1 MLRHCPEC
9 EKDAALGA
17 RFCRTCGERLVPESE
32 VTAAGTREYS
42 PEQQA
47 AAQAAAPSA
56 PAADAVRGSAFLTP
70 DTSRLYHPPQ
80 AYPQQMA
87 RPKKSWKAVWITLT
101 VFLLLIIAG
110 LAVTVV
116 TVINHASRSPV
127 IVAGPDESGAPQSG
141 IPSIPGQPNPP
152 TNPPPPPPPPPGSS
166 STLTLDNLKYP
177 GASIDQEVTVA
188 GQEILEMTTNDGLS
202 KVRDHYK
209 ELLGARVNVEDE
221 KPGEVTL
228 ISKGELPLIVN
239 LKPQPEEPGKIKISV
254 VRTGTPSLDN
264 IFKIRRRSAA
274 APQAEHTDPQQA
286 AQDARRKAEE
296 ARREA
301 ERHRPQ
307 P

>member
-1 MLRHCPEC
+1 MLRNCPDC
-9 EKDAALGA
+9 ERDATLGA
-17 RFCRTCGERLVPESE
+17 RFCRTCGGRLVPESE
-32 VTAAGTREYS
+32 VTAASTRQYS

-47 AAQAAAPSA
+47 AAQSAAPPA
-56 PAADAVRGSAFLTP
+56 PAPDAGRGSAYLTP

-80 AYPQQMA
+80 AYPPQLA

-101 VFLLLIIAG
+101 VFLLLIIGA

-116 TVINHASRSPV
+116 TVINHASRRPAV
-127 IVAGPDESGAPQSG
+127 VVAPPDEGGAPQGG
-141 IPSIPGQPNPP
+141 IPVPPNPP
-152 TNPPPPPPPPPGSS
+152 TNPPPPPGSS
-166 STLTLDNLKYP
+166 STLTMEKLKYP
-177 GASIDQEVTVA
+177 GASIENEVTVA
-188 GQEILEMTTNDGLS
+188 GQEILEMTTDDDLS
-202 KVRDHYK
+202 EVRDHYK
-209 ELLGARVNVEDE
+209 ELLGDQVNVEDK

-239 LKPQPEEPGKIKISV
+239 IKPQPQDPNKIKISV

-264 IFKIRRRSAA
+264 IFKMKRHSAA
-274 APQAEHTDPQQA
+274 APQADHSDPEQA
-286 AQDARRKAEE
+286 AQDARRKAEA